1 MKHRAMPLAQVLD
14 VSIDVDY
21 SWFLMLLLL
30 TSLLATFQYPT
41 KFQGLP
47 VVHYWLMGA
56 ATTLFLFA
64 SVLLHELGHVIVA
77 LRHKVPLHGITLSV
91 FGGVIRGSAEPSSTV
106 AEFRIALA
114 GPAVSFALAAFFGF
128 FCREPLPT
136 ARPWGCWPEPCPIS
150 TVRWPFSV

>member
-56 ATTLFLFA
+56 ATTLFLF
-64 SVLLHELGHVIVA
+64 
-77 LRHKVPLHGITLSV
+77 PLHGITLSV
-91 FGGVIRGSAEPSSTV
+91 FGGVTRGSAEPSSTV